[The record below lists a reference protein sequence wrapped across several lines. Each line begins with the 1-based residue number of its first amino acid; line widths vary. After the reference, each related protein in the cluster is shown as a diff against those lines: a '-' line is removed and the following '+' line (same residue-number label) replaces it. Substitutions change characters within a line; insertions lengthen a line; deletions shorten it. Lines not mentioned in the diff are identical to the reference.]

1 MKVVVVT
8 HDKEPVNGMELYRLH
23 YPYFYGLSDNYIGE
37 ITIKRMTY
45 GYILENTHEVLTD
58 DVYVFSR
65 LQSLEVAEK
74 IITANKKLVID
85 IDDYWLVSLEHA
97 LRNTEENKEYV
108 KIITKTLSMAHLVTC
123 TTKIL
128 AERIKTELGIDAV
141 VIKNTIP
148 DAPTHFS
155 GNKFKHT
162 KVRFGWIGG
171 VHHIEDIKLIKDSF
185 AKLHSDISIKNK
197 YQICLGGFNAD
208 KNNPFYFQ
216 YEKIMTDN
224 YKPFINADKSY
235 FNYLSLFVPQLE
247 HIGFNKSYR
256 RIWNKPITEYG
267 QMYRDLD
274 VAIIPL
280 TSISQN
286 GNKNIFNSC
295 KSELKLVEAGTTNK
309 SIIISNVE
317 PYSQHL
323 IHEENCLAVGQSQN
337 WYTHIRRLINDKELR
352 KELADNLTAYVKINF
367 NHKDE
372 TLKLFN
378 ALKKLK

>member
-8 HDKEPVNGMELYRLH
+8 HEKEPANGMELYRLH
-23 YPYFYGLSDNYIGE
+23 YPYFYGLSNNYIGE

-148 DAPTHFS
+148 EGLTQFS
-155 GNKFKHT
+155 GHTFKHSKT
-162 KVRFGWIGG
+162 RIGWVGG
-171 VHHIEDIKLIKDSF
+171 VHHIEDIKLMKDGF
-185 AKLHSDISIKNK
+185 AKLYNDISIKNK
-197 YQICLGGFNAD
+197 FQICLGGFNASKD
-208 KNNPFYFQ
+208 NPFYFE
-216 YEKIMTDN
+216 YEKVMTDN
-224 YKPFINADKSY
+224 YKPFINADKLY
-235 FNYLSLFVPQLE
+235 FNYLSLFVQQLE
-247 HIGFNKSYR
+247 HIGFNKPYKR
-256 RIWNKPITEYG
+256 LWAKPITEYG

-274 VAIIPL
+274 VVVIPL
-280 TSISQN
+280 IGISQN

-295 KSELKLVEAGTTNK
+295 KSELKLVEAGMTNK
-309 SIIISNVE
+309 AVIISNVE

-323 IHEENCLAVGQSQN
+323 IHEENCLAIGQSQN
-337 WYTHIRRLINDKELR
+337 WYSNIRRLIIDKHFS
-352 KELADNLTAYVKINF
+352 KEIADNLTSYVKIHF

-378 ALKKLK
+378 ALKKIV